1 MDRIVQ
7 LVINA
12 GALYVAVLLVPGLDF
27 DFEPEGAIVRFL
39 IVAFIFGLVNTVVR
53 PVLRILTFPITIV
66 TLGLFL
72 LVINALML
80 LLTQAISNELA
91 LGLSVADFL
100 AALLGAIVISI
111 VGFLLSMVIGTGRI
125 AGKVL

>member
-7 LVINA
+7 LLINA
-12 GALYVAVLLVPGLDF
+12 AALAVAVTVVPGLDF
-27 DFEPEGAIVRFL
+27 DFSPEGAIVRFL
-39 IVAFIFGLVNTVVR
+39 VVAFIFALVNTFIR
-53 PVLRILTFPITIV
+53 PVLTLLTLPITFV

-80 LLTQAISNELA
+80 LLTDVISDQLA
-91 LGLSVADFL
+91 LGLVVADFW

-111 VGFLLSMVIGTGRI
+111 VGTLLSLVVGTVRG
-125 AGKVL
+125 

>member
-7 LVINA
+7 LLINA
-12 GALYVAVLLVPGLDF
+12 GALYVAVLLIDGLEFAF
-27 DFEPEGAIVRFL
+27 DAENGWLKFL
-39 IVAFIFGLVNTVVR
+39 LVAFIFGLVNTFVR
-53 PVLRILTFPITIV
+53 PILQLFTLPITLM

-80 LLTQAISNELA
+80 LLTDAISEQLA
-91 LGLSVADFL
+91 LGFTVDGFL

-111 VGFLLSMVIGTGRI
+111 VGFALSMVIGTARR
-125 AGKVL
+125 VV